1 MKLIGNLKFRTKF
14 VLLNLSIV
22 TIATACVTLVAL
34 NAFQKETMRQLSNDQ
49 ESRIKTLREM
59 LAQKGNEFRVA
70 DGKLMVG
77 NYMIN
82 DNFELPDKLKD
93 ICGGTATIFMGD
105 TRVSTNVLKEDGS
118 RAVGTKL
125 QGPAYDAVFKEG
137 KSYRGEAV
145 ILGVPFFTA
154 YDPIRDARGET
165 IGAIYTGVK
174 KSEFFAVI
182 DKIKLVVVGLTA
194 LILLLSGIFSR
205 WFIFHLFK
213 PLNQV
218 LESVK
223 QVAKGD
229 LTARCHITTHDE
241 LGMLAGEVNVM
252 AENLQITMEQ
262 VVQCSTQVASAAGQ
276 LYSTSEQMATGAEE
290 VAAQTGTVATAGE
303 EMAMTSTEISN
314 NCSTAAQG
322 ARQASDRALAG
333 AAVVEGTVTVMNRIA
348 EQVRSTA
355 QTVEGLGAR
364 GDQIGEII
372 GTIEDIADQT
382 NLLALNAAIEA
393 ARAGEQGRGFA
404 VVADEVRALA
414 ERTTRATREIG
425 EMIKAIQNET
435 RSAVAAMEKGVKE
448 VETGTGEASRSGE
461 ALQDILEQINTVV
474 SQVNQIAVAAEQ
486 QTAITGEI
494 SSNIHQIT
502 EVVAGTARGAQESAT
517 AASQLAELAG
527 TMQHLVDQFKLTA

>member
-1 MKLIGNLKFRTKF
+1 MKFIGNLKFRTKF

-22 TIATACVTLVAL
+22 TIATACVTMVAL
-34 NAFQKETMRQLSNDQ
+34 NAFQKETLRQMSNDQ

-70 DGKLMVG
+70 DGKLLAG
-77 NYMIN
+77 NYIIN
-82 DNFELPDKLKD
+82 GNFELPDKVKE

-105 TRVSTNVLKEDGS
+105 TRVSTNVLKDDGS

-137 KSYRGEAV
+137 KSFRGEAV

-154 YDPIRDARGET
+154 YDPIRDARGEI
-165 IGAIYTGVK
+165 IGAIYAGVK

-182 DKIKLVVVGLTA
+182 DKIKLVVGGLTA

-205 WFIFHLFK
+205 WFIHHLFK

-252 AENLQITMEQ
+252 AENLQITMDQ
-262 VVQCSTQVASAAGQ
+262 VVQCSSQVAAAAGQ

-517 AASQLAELAG
+517 AASQLASLAG

>member
-22 TIATACVTLVAL
+22 TIATVCVTMVAL

-49 ESRIKTLREM
+49 ESRIKTLHEM
-59 LAQKGNEFRVA
+59 LAQKGNDFRVA
-70 DGKLMVG
+70 DGKLMAG
-77 NYMIN
+77 NYIIN

-182 DKIKLVVVGLTA
+182 DKIKLVVVGLTS
-194 LILLLSGIFSR
+194 LILLLSGIFSS
-205 WFIFHLFK
+205 WFIHYLFK

-223 QVAKGD
+223 SVAKGD
-229 LTARCHITTHDE
+229 LTARCHIKTHDE

-252 AENLQITMEQ
+252 AENLQMTMEQ
-262 VVQCSTQVASAAGQ
+262 VVLCSTQVASAAAQ

-322 ARQASDRALAG
+322 ARQASDSALAG

-355 QTVEGLGAR
+355 QSVEGLGAR

-517 AASQLAELAG
+517 AASQLSSLAG
-527 TMQHLVDQFKLTA
+527 TMQNLVDQFKLTA

>member
-1 MKLIGNLKFRTKF
+1 
-14 VLLNLSIV
+14 
-22 TIATACVTLVAL
+22 
-34 NAFQKETMRQLSNDQ
+34 
-49 ESRIKTLREM
+49 
-59 LAQKGNEFRVA
+59 
-70 DGKLMVG
+70 
-77 NYMIN
+77 
-82 DNFELPDKLKD
+82 
-93 ICGGTATIFMGD
+93 MGD
-105 TRVSTNVLKEDGS
+105 TRVSTNVVKDDGS

-145 ILGVPFFTA
+145 ILGTPFFTA
-154 YDPIRDARGET
+154 YDPIRDAKGEI

-182 DKIKLVVVGLTA
+182 DKIKLVVIGLTS
-194 LILLLSGIFSR
+194 LILLFSGIFSR
-205 WFIFHLFK
+205 WFIYHLFK
-213 PLNQV
+213 PFNQV

-252 AENLQITMEQ
+252 AENLQITMDQ
-262 VVQCSTQVASAAGQ
+262 VVQCSSQVAAAAGQ

-355 QTVEGLGAR
+355 QSVEGLGAR
-364 GDQIGEII
+364 GDQIGEISRI
-372 GTIEDIADQT
+372 
-382 NLLALNAAIEA
+382 LP
-393 ARAGEQGRGFA
+393 
-404 VVADEVRALA
+404 
-414 ERTTRATREIG
+414 TRPICSPSMR
-425 EMIKAIQNET
+425 
-435 RSAVAAMEKGVKE
+435 R
-448 VETGTGEASRSGE
+448 
-461 ALQDILEQINTVV
+461 
-474 SQVNQIAVAAEQ
+474 
-486 QTAITGEI
+486 
-494 SSNIHQIT
+494 
-502 EVVAGTARGAQESAT
+502 
-517 AASQLAELAG
+517 
-527 TMQHLVDQFKLTA
+527 

>member
-1 MKLIGNLKFRTKF
+1 MEFISNMKLRTKF
-14 VLLNLSIV
+14 VLLNLTIV
-22 TIATACVTLVAL
+22 TFAVACVTMVAL
-34 NAFQKETMRQLSNDQ
+34 NAFQKATLRQMTNDQ
-49 ESRIKTLREM
+49 ESRIKTFRE
-59 LAQKGNEFRVA
+59 LLGQKGSEFRVA
-70 DGKLMVG
+70 DGKLMAG
-77 NYMIN
+77 SYIIN
-82 DNFELPDKLKD
+82 DNFELPDKLKAL
-93 ICGGTATIFMGD
+93 CGGTATIFMGD
-105 TRVSTNVLKEDGS
+105 MRVSTNVLKDDGG
-118 RAVGTKL
+118 RGVGTRL

-145 ILGVPFFTA
+145 ILGTTFFTA
-154 YDPIRDARGET
+154 YDPIRDAKGDI
-165 IGAIYTGVK
+165 IGAIYTGIK

-182 DKIKLVVVGLTA
+182 DKIKFVVIGLTA
-194 LILLLSGIFSR
+194 LILLISFIGSS
-205 WFIFHLFK
+205 WFITRLFR
-213 PLNQV
+213 PLNRV

-223 QVAKGD
+223 RVAKGD
-229 LTARCHITTHDE
+229 LTARCDIATHDE
-241 LGMLAGEVNVM
+241 LGMLASEVNVM
-252 AENLQITMEQ
+252 AENLQITIEQ

-322 ARQASDRALAG
+322 ARQASDRAIAG
-333 AAVVEGTVTVMNRIA
+333 ASVVESTVTVMNRIA
-348 EQVRSTA
+348 EQVRATA
-355 QTVEGLGAR
+355 HSVEGLGAR

-435 RSAVAAMEKGVKE
+435 RSAVAAMERGVKE
-448 VETGTGEASRSGE
+448 VETGTVEASRSGE
-461 ALQDILEQINTVV
+461 ALKEILDQINNVV

-502 EVVAGTARGAQESAT
+502 EVVSETARGAQESAT
-517 AASQLAELAG
+517 AASQLSSLAG
-527 TMQHLVDQFKLTA
+527 TMQQLVDQFKLTA

>member
-1 MKLIGNLKFRTKF
+1 MKFINNLKFRTKF

-22 TIATACVTLVAL
+22 TVATVCVTMVAL
-34 NAFQKETMRQLSNDQ
+34 NAFQKETLRQMSNDQ
-49 ESRIKTLREM
+49 ESRLKTLREM

-77 NYMIN
+77 NYIIN
-82 DNFELPDKLKD
+82 GNFELPDKLKE

-105 TRVSTNVLKEDGS
+105 TRVSTNVLKDDGS

-125 QGPAYDAVFKEG
+125 QGPAYDAVFKGG

-154 YDPIRDARGET
+154 YDPIRDSRGEI
-165 IGAIYTGVK
+165 IGAIYAGIK

-182 DKIKLVVVGLTA
+182 DKIKLVVGGLTA
-194 LILLLSGIFSR
+194 LILLFSGIFSR
-205 WFIFHLFK
+205 WFIHHLFK
-213 PLNQV
+213 PLDQV

-229 LTARCHITTHDE
+229 LTARCQIKTHDE

-252 AENLQITMEQ
+252 AGNLQQTMDQ

-303 EMAMTSTEISN
+303 EMAMTSTEIAN
-314 NCSTAAQG
+314 NCSTAALG

-333 AAVVEGTVTVMNRIA
+333 ASVVEGTVTVMNRIA

-517 AASQLAELAG
+517 AASQLAGLAG

>member
-1 MKLIGNLKFRTKF
+1 MGFISNMKLRTKF
-14 VLLNLSIV
+14 VLLNLTIV
-22 TIATACVTLVAL
+22 TFAVACVTMVAL
-34 NAFQKETMRQLSNDQ
+34 NAFQKETLRQMTNDQ
-49 ESRIKTLREM
+49 ESRIKTFRE
-59 LAQKGNEFRVA
+59 LLGLKGSEFRVA
-70 DGKLMVG
+70 DGKLMAG
-77 NYMIN
+77 SYIIN
-82 DNFELPDKLKD
+82 DNFELPDKLKAL
-93 ICGGTATIFMGD
+93 CGGTATIFMGD
-105 TRVSTNVLKEDGS
+105 MRVSTNVLKDDGG
-118 RAVGTKL
+118 RGVGTRL

-145 ILGVPFFTA
+145 ILGTTFFTA
-154 YDPIRDARGET
+154 YDPIRDAKGDI
-165 IGAIYTGVK
+165 IGAIYTGIK

-182 DKIKLVVVGLTA
+182 DKIKFVVIGLTA
-194 LILLLSGIFSR
+194 LILLISFIGSS
-205 WFIFHLFK
+205 WFITRLFR
-213 PLNQV
+213 PLNRV

-223 QVAKGD
+223 RVAKGD
-229 LTARCHITTHDE
+229 LTARCDIATHDE
-241 LGMLAGEVNVM
+241 LGMLASEVNVM
-252 AENLQITMEQ
+252 AENLQITIEQ

-322 ARQASDRALAG
+322 ARQASERAIAG
-333 AAVVEGTVTVMNRIA
+333 ASVVESTVTVMNRIA

-355 QTVEGLGAR
+355 QSVAGLGAR

-435 RSAVAAMEKGVKE
+435 RSAVAAMERGVKE
-448 VETGTGEASRSGE
+448 VETGTVEASRSGE
-461 ALQDILEQINTVV
+461 ALQDILDQINNVV

-502 EVVAGTARGAQESAT
+502 EVVSETARGAQESAT
-517 AASQLAELAG
+517 AASQLSSLAG
-527 TMQHLVDQFKLTA
+527 TMQQLVDQFKLTA